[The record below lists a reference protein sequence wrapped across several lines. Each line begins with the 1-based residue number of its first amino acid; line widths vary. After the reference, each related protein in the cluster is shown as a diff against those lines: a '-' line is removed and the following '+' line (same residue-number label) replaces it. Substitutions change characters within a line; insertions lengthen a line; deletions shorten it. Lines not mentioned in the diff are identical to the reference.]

1 MPEHVKTVTSGGRTT
16 AYRETGSGEPL
27 VFVHGV
33 GSNKDSWLPQLEHF
47 AASHRVIRYDTLGHG
62 ASDLPPEPA
71 ALDDYVAQLL
81 GLLDGLDLAAAN
93 LVGTSMGGMIVTAFG
108 VAHPGRVLR
117 LVSMNAVYD
126 RTPEARAAAVG
137 RAEAAATEG
146 PGASLDEAIKR
157 WFGDPPDPA
166 MAEAIAETR
175 AAAANRDPVGYARAY
190 MVFAK
195 SDQACVGKLHR
206 LDRPALFFTGE
217 FDLHSTPAMS
227 RAMADATP
235 RGRCVVL
242 PGERHLMARLAPDA
256 VNAVLADFLRDQ
268 LAPDASD

>member
-1 MPEHVKTVTSGGRTT
+1 MSDQVKTVTTDGRVT
-16 AYRETGSGEPL
+16 AYRETGSGEAL

-33 GSNKDSWLPQLEHF
+33 GSNKDSWRPQVEHF

-62 ASDLPPEPA
+62 ASDLPPDPA

-81 GLLDGLDLAAAN
+81 GLLDGLDIAAAN
-93 LVGTSMGGMIVTAFG
+93 LIGTSMGGMIVTAFG

-126 RTPEARAAAVG
+126 RTPEARAAAIG
-137 RAEAAATEG
+137 RAEAAADG

-175 AAAANRDPVGYARAY
+175 AAAENRDPVGYARAY
-190 MVFAK
+190 MVFAT
-195 SDQACVGKLHR
+195 SDRACVGKLRR

-227 RAMADATP
+227 QAMADAAP

-242 PGERHLMARLAPDA
+242 PGERHIMARMAPDA
-256 VNAVLADFLRDQ
+256 VNAVLDDFLRDA
-268 LAPDASD
+268 LDLYPEV